1 MKVIFVCTG
10 NTCRSP
16 LAEGLFKK
24 MLSEKGIE
32 GVEVTS
38 AGLAAFAGDEV
49 SANSVEAAKKY
60 GVDISTHKA
69 RCLSPYELDDSIF
82 FCMSASHMAALLP
95 YVGKER
101 VFLIGAGISDPYG
114 GNQEIYD
121 KCAEEINIALN
132 GVLKAVISKLIS
144 IEPMKKEHIEQI
156 AEIEHLCFSLP
167 WSENALE
174 DELTNENA
182 HFLTAVIEEK
192 VLGYIGIIEICGEG
206 DITNIAVHPDFRRL
220 GIADALLKS
229 AEYDA
234 KQRNSVSIT
243 LEVRVSNE
251 AAIALYNTNGYKA
264 QGIRKGFYD
273 RPKEDALIMTKFFT
287 EENKD
292 ENTCN

>member
-1 MKVIFVCTG
+1 MKVVFVCTG

-24 MLSEKGIE
+24 KLFEKE
-32 GVEVTS
+32 VAGVEVTS

-49 SANSVEAAKKY
+49 SANSVEAAKQY
-60 GVDISTHKA
+60 GVDISNHRA
-69 RCLSPYELDDSIF
+69 RSLSPYELDDSIF

-101 VFLIGAGISDPYG
+101 VFLIGDGISDPYG
-114 GNQEIYD
+114 GNQAIYD
-121 KCAEEINIALN
+121 KCAEEINTSLD

-144 IEPMKKEHIEQI
+144 IEPMKKEHIAQI
-156 AEIEHLCFSLP
+156 AEIECLCFSLP
-167 WSENALE
+167 WSENSLE

-182 HFLTAVIEEK
+182 HFLAAVVGEK
-192 VLGYIGIIEICGEG
+192 VLGYIGIIEICGEC
-206 DITNIAVHPDFRRL
+206 DITNVAVHPDFRRL
-220 GIADALLKS
+220 GIADTLLKR
-229 AEYDA
+229 AESDA

-251 AAIALYNTNGYKA
+251 AAIALYNTNGYIS

-273 RPKEDALIMTKFFT
+273 KPKEDALIMTKFFT